1 MCSVHPYG
9 DTKRVWFGPYLALL
23 SKSADKQEPLA
34 PHCRREIEAQ
44 EVSVTCSWS
53 RGHVPAPGPGSG
65 GKSQLL
71 EESSCPPWSGPS
83 SSRARGQDTEQS
95 QPRSGEGKSRVQHL
109 PPGHCTEQPDV
120 ELDIQ
125 VPKRNSQQGH
135 RNSCSQTSW
144 AFHLCRLVWSQRKQS
159 RDPSRSWWQHPPR
172 ARVVL
177 AGDTSK

>member
-1 MCSVHPYG
+1 MNVCSVHAYG

-71 EESSCPPWSGPS
+71 EESSCPPWSSPS
-83 SSRARGQDTEQS
+83 SSQS
-95 QPRSGEGKSRVQHL
+95 QR
-109 PPGHCTEQPDV
+109 PGHRTEPATKWGG
-120 ELDIQ
+120 Q
-125 VPKRNSQQGH
+125 VKSPASPAGTLHRTARCGARHSGAQKEFPARPPEFLLSNQLGFSFMSPGLEPEKAEQRPKQVMVPTPAKSTGG
-135 RNSCSQTSW
+135 
-144 AFHLCRLVWSQRKQS
+144 
-159 RDPSRSWWQHPPR
+159 
-172 ARVVL
+172 
-177 AGDTSK
+177 AGR